1 MSSVSV
7 PVPADGLGVVQV
19 FTSEPDPLAA
29 TLVAQQACDLV
40 TQLRVQGQPMDKR
53 E

>member
-19 FTSEPDPLAA
+19 FTSEPDPA